1 MLRRLIVT
9 KTNPRRRRNPRG
21 SRNDQSRTARKL
33 LPIGT
38 REVAVHSSIEEET
51 VLSAN
56 PDLGEMPMPCELK
69 IACLEI
75 EKLLPKKPQM
85 KPMILLL
92 SSDVKPG
99 RTISAVMYQIGFP
112 HPPPQA
118 ERTVLSFVVVHLHQ
132 KPQIRRPFC

>member
-1 MLRRLIVT
+1 MT
-9 KTNPRRRRNPRG
+9 KTNPRRRRDPRG
-21 SRNDQSRTARKL
+21 SRNDHSRTASKL

-56 PDLGEMPMPCELK
+56 PDLGEMPMPWDLK
-69 IACLEI
+69 IACLEF

-99 RTISAVMYQIGFP
+99 RTISAVMYQIAFP
-112 HPPPQA
+112 TH
-118 ERTVLSFVVVHLHQ
+118 RR
-132 KPQIRRPFC
+132 KPREPC